1 MNRSLLK
8 TTARL
13 VLVSFLWQAFAGPT
27 ASVLALTGGPTQ
39 PEFSSFEPVTTT
51 NMVNP
56 LTGQFTYNL
65 PVINIPGPNG
75 SGYALSLSYHSG
87 VSPEEEAS
95 WVGYGWTLNPGAITR
110 AKRGFPDEYKGEK
123 VRYWNQVE
131 QNITASGSLGASWEI
146 LSQEPNDAPTTEAYG
161 PPAPTQPGP
170 PPPHYPDYSANV
182 SVRYNTHKG
191 YGFVAG
197 VRSHAKGLAT
207 LEFSVSDEGTSFSGD
222 VSVGKLLNFIDFR
235 TGRKDSAGKHIAST
249 WHRWATQALN
259 AYQRT
264 GYSYLQYSVAGT
276 GQSPHYHPYKGS
288 STNIQLSVLGPL
300 GFLPAGIK
308 AILKGNKTKQWNE
321 PAIDERSAYGYMYS
335 ADAGDEDMMDY
346 YVEKPAPFDKR
357 DAFMSIPFGNAD
369 YFNVSG
375 EGMGGGFRL
384 WNKRPGQFHPNKI
397 SSSTTMFNAEADIHV
412 GTNLGLGVSIG
423 AGKTWFDV
431 NPWTAT
437 TINGDPGTLTFASD
451 NEIDEPYFFRM
462 NNDLGGYVAYAS
474 NDDAF
479 RPVSSE
485 IPGVHAYDVLKMNS
499 FGVQPELI
507 SRQRS
512 GRSSYI
518 AYSTV
523 GEMKSVR
530 GSGIYRPDLLLLE
543 DNGFPAYHYLK
554 QLPNSAVGEMSITNA
569 SGAKYVYGLPV
580 IALEEEQFQYGL
592 KDLNYS
598 VAAADNLVNVALPSR
613 ENIPTVVGQQ
623 SPTPY
628 VSEYLLTSITSPD
641 YIDRTH
647 DGYTNDDFGGWVRF
661 SYWPSTWHSNDFKGY
676 YKWRIPYNGLS
687 HNRNLLSDRKDDVGL
702 VSSGKKGVFYL
713 SAVETKS
720 HIALFYTNGFNAHP
734 KKSMTA
740 SHGSPRAAD
749 WLTWWI
755 PEDPENPED
764 KIRKDGY
771 PAAAS
776 ETAAA
781 NGGDATTS
789 GGGQA
794 LNPMR
799 KLEKI
804 ELWSKDENG
813 DPKEKLQTVHF
824 EYDYSLC
831 RGLPNAYDGA
841 GKLTLRRVFFEYNG
855 VVNAR
860 ISPYVF
866 GYEYKKSTDYSRLP
880 SDVRDKYDGN
890 EDPPEPDIIGYADEL
905 TDGPNSEQNPDY
917 QAYHVGRWGYYRY
930 AGTDAARAKNLIPWD
945 DQDPPSDE
953 FDPAAWNLKWIRLPS
968 GGEIHIQY
976 EQNTYGYVQNQPA
989 MVMAQLD
996 RYTGYA
1002 TGTNEFVLDMEA
1014 TFGITPD
1021 DAAEHYRFVEAMQEL
1036 FVTKGEKMFFK
1047 ALHSLDG
1054 EEANPSPA
1062 KNIVD
1067 LNLKKERLEYITG
1080 YVKVKGVAYNETDDR
1095 IHIEIDDG
1103 DYATPDA
1110 LVTDFIKKHRGRLN
1124 GRRHLDVSG
1133 GVEGTVR
1140 AVVDII
1146 PTIFGGFDLGD
1157 IGDDENEIDYDRSWV
1172 RIPVSTSEKVV
1183 RPKLG
1188 GGIRVKR
1195 LLMYDP
1201 GRMYPESGEGSTDR
1215 EGHLFGTEYLYV
1227 TEKGYTSGVAANEP
1241 IEGREEN
1248 ALVKVLDKRQDQS
1261 SLHKLI
1267 AGKDR
1272 EQFEG
1277 PIGESLLPAPAVVYS
1292 RVVAK
1297 NIHSGKTNP
1306 GFTIHEY
1313 YTAKDY
1319 PSQCLYDKDDLDS
1332 RRVTDIDDSS
1342 DPPLPIWTPYFS
1354 IFVAEQRAT
1363 QGYSFILNGMHGQ
1376 MKKVATYG
1384 GRYEDDPKDWVES
1397 SMQEYEY
1404 FAPGGQIPVLKDYP
1418 ASPEFEYLDL
1428 GKEMEIT
1435 FEGRDLND
1443 VVIDAMGKIDASI
1456 TLTFLPVV
1464 PWFSGSGHL
1473 AYTNHHLKTFVSCK
1487 VVRYPV
1493 VVRKVISRQDGIE
1506 SVVRNIA
1513 FNPLTGDPLV
1523 TETTDGY
1530 AGLELEKANGTGS
1543 GPHDRVY
1550 RSFNWPASLLYGEMG
1565 QKSSNEGKVLQ
1576 SNNDITVRK
1585 MYGNGMHYLTINY
1598 NTRYALCDAEQ
1609 FLSSGDL
1616 IRVWTTLSG
1625 ATTFDTPLGDYHVER
1640 IIGNRVI
1647 MQPYSM
1653 APARRFDPVIDG
1665 YTGAVSFKVIKS
1677 GRTNQLNAPRAGIA
1691 THGPAAGQ

>member
-8 TTARL
+8 AAARL
-13 VLVSFLWQAFAGPT
+13 VLASFLWQALAGPT
-27 ASVLALTGGPTQ
+27 ASLLALTGGPTQ

-75 SGYALSLSYHSG
+75 SGYAMSLSYHSG

-110 AKRGFPDEYKGEK
+110 AKRGFPDEYDGEEI
-123 VRYWNQVE
+123 RYWNQVE
-131 QNITASGSLGASWEI
+131 PNTTVTGSLGASWEI
-146 LSQEPNDAPTTEAYG
+146 LSQEPDG
-161 PPAPTQPGP
+161 SSPPIPNLQTFD
-170 PPPHYPDYSANV
+170 PDYSASV
-182 SVRYNTHKG
+182 SVRYNSHKG

-197 VRSHAKGLAT
+197 VRSHAKGMAS
-207 LEFSVSDEGTSFSGD
+207 LEFSVSDEGASFSADLSAGQ
-222 VSVGKLLNFIDFR
+222 LLNFIHER
-235 TGRKDSAGKHIAST
+235 TGRRDSAGNLYAST
-249 WHRWATQALN
+249 WHRLGLEALN
-259 AYQRT
+259 VYQRH
-264 GYSYLQYSVAGT
+264 GYPYLQYSVAGA
-276 GQSPHYHPYKGS
+276 GQSPHYHPYKGE

-300 GFLPAGIK
+300 GFLPAGVK
-308 AILKGNKTKQWNE
+308 AVLKGNYTEQKND
-321 PAIDERSAYGYMYS
+321 PAIDRRSAYGYMHS
-335 ADAGDEDMMDY
+335 AKAGDEDMMDY
-346 YVEKPAPFDKR
+346 YVEKPAPFNKR
-357 DAFMSIPFGNAD
+357 DAFMSIPFSNAD
-369 YFNVSG
+369 YFNISG
-375 EGMGGGFRL
+375 EGIGGGFRL

-423 AGKTWFDV
+423 AGKSWFDV
-431 NPWTAT
+431 NPWKAEV
-437 TINGDPGTLTFASD
+437 IYGDPNTLTFAS
-451 NEIDEPYFFRM
+451 EEETDEPYFFRM
-462 NNDLGGYVAYAS
+462 NNDLGGYVTYAS

-479 RPVSSE
+479 RPVSGNV
-485 IPGVHAYDVLKMNS
+485 PAVHEYDALKMNA

-507 SRQRS
+507 TRQRS

-530 GSGIYRPDLLLLE
+530 RSGIYRPDLLLLE
-543 DNGFPAYHYLK
+543 DHGFSAYHYLN
-554 QLPNSAVGEMSITNA
+554 QLPSSAVGEMSITNP

-580 IALEEEQFQYGL
+580 IALQEEQFQYGL
-592 KDLNYS
+592 KGLNYT
-598 VAAADNLVNVALPSR
+598 VDAADNLVNVALPPR
-613 ENIPTVVGQQ
+613 ENLPTVVGQQ
-623 SPTPY
+623 SLTPY

-661 SYWPSTWHSNDFKGY
+661 SYWPSTLHWNDYTGY
-676 YKWRIPYNGLS
+676 YKWRVPYNGLS
-687 HNRNLLSDRKDDVGL
+687 YNRNYLSDKKDDVGT
-702 VSSGKKGVFYL
+702 VSSGKKGMFYL

-720 HIALFYTNGFNAHP
+720 HIALFYANGLSAHP
-734 KKSMTA
+734 KKSVTA
-740 SHGSPRAAD
+740 SYGSIQAAD
-749 WLTWWI
+749 WLTWWSSGNS
-755 PEDPENPED
+755 EDN
-764 KIRKDGY
+764 IRKDGY
-771 PAAAS
+771 PAAENETEAS
-776 ETAAA
+776 
-781 NGGDATTS
+781 NGGDATTV
-789 GGGQA
+789 GEGENAEQA
-794 LNPMR
+794 PNPMR

-813 DPKEKLQTVHF
+813 NPKEKLQTVHF

-831 RGLPNAYDGA
+831 RGLPNSFEGA

-866 GYEYKKSTDYSRLP
+866 GYEYKKSTDYNRLP
-880 SDVRDKYDGN
+880 SDIKDEYDGN
-890 EDPPEPDIIGYADEL
+890 EDPAEPSIIGYADDL
-905 TDGPNSEQNPDY
+905 TDGENSEQNPDY
-917 QAYHVGRWGYYRY
+917 QNYHVGRWGYYRY
-930 AGTDAARAKNLIPWD
+930 AGPDAVRAKNLVPWD
-945 DQDPPSDE
+945 DQNPPTDA

-968 GGEIHIQY
+968 GGEIHVQY
-976 EQNTYGYVQNQPA
+976 EQNDYGYVQDQPA

-996 RYTGYA
+996 GYTGYEPSD
-1002 TGTNEFVLDMEA
+1002 GDDRDFVLDMEA
-1014 TFGITPD
+1014 TFGIAPEN
-1021 DAAEHYRFVEAMQEL
+1021 AAEHHRFVEAMHEL
-1036 FVTKGEKMFFK
+1036 FVDKGEKMFFK

-1054 EEANPSPA
+1054 EAANPQN
-1062 KNIVD
+1062 KNIVELD
-1067 LNLKKERLEYITG
+1067 LKRERLEYITG
-1080 YVKVKGVAYNETDDR
+1080 YVKVKDVWYDETEEK
-1095 IHIEIDDG
+1095 IHIRIDDG

-1110 LVTDFIKKHRGRLN
+1110 LVNDFIAKHRGKLN
-1124 GRRHLDVSG
+1124 AGRPLDVSA
-1133 GVEGTVR
+1133 GVEGSVR
-1140 AVVDII
+1140 GVVDII
-1146 PTIFGGFDLGD
+1146 PTLVGFLLPGV
-1157 IGDDENEIDYDRSWV
+1157 GEDDDEIDYDRSWV
-1172 RIPVSTSEKVV
+1172 RIPISASNNVV

-1201 GRMYPESGEGSTDR
+1201 GRMYSESGVGSTGR

-1227 TEKGYTSGVAANEP
+1227 TEQGYTSGVAANEP
-1241 IEGREEN
+1241 TEGREEN
-1248 ALVKVLDKRQDQS
+1248 ALVKVLDKRQDQGS
-1261 SLHKLI
+1261 IHKLI

-1277 PIGESLLPAPAVVYS
+1277 PMGESLLPAPAVVYS

-1297 NIHSGKTNP
+1297 NIYSGKTSP

-1319 PSQCLYDKDDLDS
+1319 PSQCIYDKDDLDS
-1332 RRVTDIDDSS
+1332 RRVTDVDDTS
-1342 DPPLPIWTPYFS
+1342 DPPLPIWTPYVS

-1363 QGYSFILNGMHGQ
+1363 QGYSFILNSMHGQ
-1376 MKKVATYG
+1376 IKKVATYG

-1404 FAPGGQIPVLKDYP
+1404 FTPGEKIPVLKDYP

-1428 GKEMEIT
+1428 GKEMEVT
-1435 FEGRDLND
+1435 FEGRELND
-1443 VVIDAMGKIDASI
+1443 VVIDAMGKIDASL
-1456 TLTFLPVV
+1456 TLTFIPVV
-1464 PWFSGSGHL
+1464 LWFTGSGHL

-1493 VVRKVISRQDGIE
+1493 VVRKVTSRQDGIE
-1506 SVVRNIA
+1506 SVVQNMA
-1513 FNPLTGDPLV
+1513 FNPLTGAPLV
-1523 TETTDGY
+1523 TQTTDGY
-1530 AGLELEKANGTGS
+1530 AGLDLEKANGTGS

-1550 RSFNWPASLLYGEMG
+1550 KSFSWPAALIYGEMG
-1565 QKSSNEGKVLQ
+1565 QKASNEGKVLQ
-1576 SNNDITVRK
+1576 SDDDITISK

-1598 NTRYALCDAEQ
+1598 NTEFALCDAER
-1609 FLSSGDL
+1609 FLSTGDL

-1625 ATTFDTPLGDYHVER
+1625 GSTTFDMRLGDYHVER

-1647 MQPYSM
+1647 LQPYSM
-1653 APARRFDPVIDG
+1653 SPVYRFDPVIEN

-1677 GRTNQLNAPRAGIA
+1677 GKTNQLNAPRAGIA
-1691 THGPAAGQ
+1691 TYGPAAGQ